1 MGKTEKAYRNNNSK
15 VSDST
20 WNSEF
25 DLPQPLINIQNLIEV
40 NGIETGCN
48 R

>member
-1 MGKTEKAYRNNNSK
+1 MEKTEKTCRNNNSK
-15 VSDST
+15 VSDSA

-25 DLPQPLINIQNLIEV
+25 DLPEPLINIQNLIEV
-40 NGIETGCN
+40 NRIETGCN